1 MTRGK
6 SKMSTIQLIE
16 LIINAKSRAEL
27 IEILNANR
35 IPTEKSKY
43 C

>member
-1 MTRGK
+1 
-6 SKMSTIQLIE
+6 MSTIQIIE
-16 LIINAKSRAEL
+16 LIINAKSRNEL

-35 IPTEKSKY
+35 ISTEKSKY